1 MIRPGDA
8 WGIPA
13 GDAVALEGHGGD
25 RALAQLARAHPGELV
40 HFAPTADC
48 DLARAIGLTAQSPAS
63 WELPIDAIELGD
75 GFAVNMVVLGTRPH
89 RVRRWTRSH
98 SFVVHVDDRLVFEGQ
113 ATSVLVANGQ
123 YLAGRD
129 VVPRGHPG
137 DGRLEV
143 QVYAVR
149 PGERASM
156 RARLSGGTH
165 VPHPDIT
172 SATGR
177 RLRIRVAAPARGPV
191 RTPVRTEVD
200 GRSVPAR
207 ELWEA
212 EVVPG
217 ALRLL
222 V

>member
-1 MIRPGDA
+1 MRPGDT
-8 WGIPA
+8 WGVPA
-13 GDAVALEGHGGD
+13 SGAVALEGQGGD
-25 RALAQLARAHPGELV
+25 NALAKLARSHPGELV
-40 HFAPTADC
+40 RFAPSADC
-48 DLARAIGLTAQSPAS
+48 DLARAIGLTAQSPAL
-63 WELPIDAIELGD
+63 WELPIDTIELGD

-98 SFVVHVDDRLVFEGQ
+98 VFVVHVDDRLVFDGR

-123 YLAGRD
+123 YLGGRD

-137 DGRLEV
+137 DGRLEL

-149 PGERASM
+149 ARERGSM
-156 RARLSGGTH
+156 RSRLAAGTH

-172 SATGR
+172 SVSGR
-177 RLRIRVAAPARGPV
+177 RIRIRIPGPARGQV
-191 RTPVRTEVD
+191 RAEVD
-200 GRSVPAR
+200 GGSVPAR
-207 ELWEA
+207 GLWEA

>member
-1 MIRPGDA
+1 MIRPGDT
-8 WGIPA
+8 WGVPA
-13 GDAVALEGHGGD
+13 SGAVALEGRGSD
-25 RALAQLARAHPGELV
+25 VELAELARSHPGGLV
-40 HFAPTADC
+40 HFVPTASC

-63 WELPIDAIELGD
+63 WELPIDAIDLGD
-75 GFAVNMVVLGTRPH
+75 GFAVNMVVLGTRPD
-89 RVRRWTRSH
+89 RVRRWTRSRPLT
-98 SFVVHVDDRLVFEGQ
+98 VHVDDRLVFDGR

-143 QVYAVR
+143 QIYAVR
-149 PGERASM
+149 AGERASM
-156 RARLSGGTH
+156 RRRLPTGTH

-177 RLRIRVAAPARGPV
+177 RSRIRVAAPARA
-191 RTPVRTEVD
+191 EVD
-200 GRSVPAR
+200 GMGVPAR
-207 ELWEA
+207 RLWEV

>member
-1 MIRPGDA
+1 MRPGDT
-8 WGIPA
+8 WGIQA
-13 GDAVALEGHGGD
+13 TGAVALEGRGAD
-25 RALAQLARAHPGELV
+25 VELADLARSHPGELV
-40 HFAPTADC
+40 HFVPTADC

-63 WELPIDAIELGD
+63 WELPIDAIDLGD

-89 RVRRWTRSH
+89 HVRRWTRSH
-98 SFVVHVDDRLVFEGQ
+98 RFVVHVDGRLVFDGR

-149 PGERASM
+149 SGERASM
-156 RARLSGGTH
+156 RGRLFGGTH
-165 VPHPDIT
+165 VPHPNIT
-172 SATGR
+172 SAIGR
-177 RLRIRVAAPARGPV
+177 RLQIGAAAPVRGAV
-191 RTPVRTEVD
+191 RASVRAEVD
-200 GRSVPAR
+200 GRIVPAR
-207 ELWEA
+207 GLWKA

>member
-1 MIRPGDA
+1 VIRPGA
-8 WGIPA
+8 TWGIPTS
-13 GDAVALEGHGGD
+13 GAVALEGRGAD
-25 RALAQLARAHPGELV
+25 VELADLARSHPGELV
-40 HFAPTADC
+40 HFVPTVDC
-48 DLARAIGLTAQSPAS
+48 DLARAIGLTAQSSAS
-63 WELPIDAIELGD
+63 WELPIDAIDVGD
-75 GFAVNMVVLGTRPH
+75 RFAVNMVVLGTQPH

-98 SFVVHVDDRLVFEGQ
+98 SFVVHVDDRLVFDGR

-137 DGRLEV
+137 DGRIEV

-149 PGERASM
+149 SGERASM
-156 RARLSGGTH
+156 RDRLSGGSH

-172 SATGR
+172 CATGR
-177 RLRIRVAAPARGPV
+177 RLRICGAAPARAHG
-191 RTPVRTEVD
+191 RAEVD

-207 ELWEA
+207 ALWEA

>member
-1 MIRPGDA
+1 VIRPGDP
-8 WGIPA
+8 WGVPA
-13 GDAVALEGHGGD
+13 SGAVAFEGRGSD
-25 RALAQLARAHPGELV
+25 VELAQLARSHPGGLV
-40 HFAPTADC
+40 RFVPSAKC
-48 DLARAIGLTAQSPAS
+48 DLARAIGLTADSAAS
-63 WELPIDAIELGD
+63 WELPIDALDLGD
-75 GFAVNMVVLGTRPH
+75 GLAVNMVVLGTRPD
-89 RVRRWTRSH
+89 RVRAWTRSRPCT
-98 SFVVHVDDRLVFEGQ
+98 VHVDDRLAFDGR

-143 QVYAVR
+143 QIYAVR
-149 PGERASM
+149 AGARAAM
-156 RARLSGGTH
+156 RRRLPTGTH

-172 SATGR
+172 SVTGR
-177 RLRIRVAAPARGPV
+177 RARIRIAAPARG
-191 RTPVRTEVD
+191 EVD
-200 GRSVPAR
+200 GRAVPAR
-207 ELWEA
+207 RLWDV